1 MILRLRSRIAVSAVA
16 ASSAALFV
24 VLLLAGPALKRRAMD
39 RTREVLLAEA
49 RLMAHGV
56 DQDLAEGADPTQ
68 LDPLVDE
75 AAREVRARVTIVAPD
90 GRVLADSAVSGLELA
105 ALDNHGSRPEV
116 REALARGEG
125 TSVRRSAT
133 VGEDLLYAAVPI
145 RHRGRLLG
153 VARVALSLKDVEEQ
167 ARELRG
173 AVMAALGVAF
183 VITALLS
190 IGLSSSLAGPL
201 RTIMDAARRF
211 AGGDLGARS
220 QVSRRDELGELARI
234 LNQSADRLE
243 AQLTE
248 ITRDRGRTEA
258 ILASMEDG
266 VLAVDH
272 QGRVLLANQ
281 ALRRGLGLQDPIG
294 RHYVEAVRQREVAG
308 LLEDILRTGEHR
320 AAEVEVHH
328 LRRLY
333 SLTGAPFPGSEG
345 GPHGAVVTFHD
356 ATERRSVERVRRD
369 FVANASHELRTPL
382 TSIRG
387 FVEALEDG
395 ALADPE
401 LAGRFLGK
409 IRTHAERMTTLVG
422 DLLELS
428 RIESGERPPQ
438 WEAVVPG
445 EVAEQVAESL
455 ADLAARKG
463 IGLSHQDRGAPAV
476 VTDPE
481 RLRLVLHN
489 LVENAIKYT
498 PEAGQV
504 MVWAEAGA
512 EGSAL
517 LAVEDDGPGIA
528 AEHLGRIFERFY
540 RVDKARSRE
549 LGGTGL
555 GLAIVKHSAEGM
567 GAKVGVESTLGKG
580 SRFTL
585 TLPRDGRNPGLA

>member
-1 MILRLRSRIAVSAVA
+1 MILRLRSRIAVTAVA
-16 ASSAALFV
+16 ASAAALLV
-24 VLLLAGPALKRRAMD
+24 VLLMAGPALKRRAMT
-39 RTREVLLAEA
+39 RTRDVLLAEA

-56 DQDLAEGADPTQ
+56 DQALAEGTDPAK
-68 LDPLVDE
+68 LDPQVDE

-90 GRVLADSAVSGLELA
+90 GRVLADSAVSGLELL
-105 ALDNHGSRPEV
+105 ALENHGRRPEV
-116 REALARGEG
+116 QEALAGGEG

-145 RHRGRLLG
+145 RRQGRLLG

-167 ARELRG
+167 ARELQG

-183 VITALLS
+183 VITALFS
-190 IGLSSSLAGPL
+190 IVFSSSLAGPL
-201 RTIMDAARRF
+201 RSIMDAARRF

-234 LNQSADRLE
+234 LNQSADRLQV
-243 AQLTE
+243 QLTE
-248 ITRDRGRTEA
+248 TAGDRARTEA

-272 QGRVLLANQ
+272 QGRVIVANE
-281 ALRRGLGLQDPIG
+281 ALRRSLGLQDPIG
-294 RHYVEAVRQREVAG
+294 RHYMEAIRQREVAG
-308 LLEDILRTGEHR
+308 LLEDILRTGERR
-320 AAEVEVHH
+320 ATEMEVHH
-328 LRRLY
+328 LRHLF
-333 SLTGAPFPGSEG
+333 SLAGAPFPGREG
-345 GPHGAVVTFHD
+345 SPHGAVVTFHD

-401 LAGRFLGK
+401 LASRFLGK

-438 WEAVVPG
+438 WEEVAPG
-445 EVAEQVAESL
+445 ELAEEVAESL
-455 ADLAARKG
+455 ADLAERRG
-463 IGLSHQDRGAPAV
+463 ISLRHQDRGAPPV

-504 MVWAEAGA
+504 TVWAEAGP
-512 EGSAL
+512 EGSARL
-517 LAVEDDGPGIA
+517 VVEDDGPGIA

-567 GAKVGVESTLGKG
+567 GAAVGVESTLGKG
-580 SRFTL
+580 SRFSL
-585 TLPRDGRNPGLA
+585 TLPRDGRNPQPA